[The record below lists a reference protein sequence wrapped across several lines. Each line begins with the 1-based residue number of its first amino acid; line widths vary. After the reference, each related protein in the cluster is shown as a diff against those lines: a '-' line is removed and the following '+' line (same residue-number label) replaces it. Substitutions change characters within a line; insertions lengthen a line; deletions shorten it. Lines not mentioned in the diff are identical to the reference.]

1 MAAPAAT
8 LPCTC
13 AFMHVSKERLVCVLT
28 WPAPMLCLHRLLVA
42 FNTSSG
48 IPVTHVPFRDA
59 AGRAGTGMPDTQT
72 NIAEAGT
79 ISMEFTS
86 IGRLLGRFL
95 S

>member
-1 MAAPAAT
+1 MTAT
-8 LPCTC
+8 ASALRDC
-13 AFMHVSKERLVCVLT
+13 RCVR
-28 WPAPMLCLHRLLVA
+28 RLLVA

-48 IPVTHVPFRDA
+48 VPVTHVPFRDA
-59 AGRAGTGMPDTQT
+59 AGRATTGMPDAQT

-86 IGRLLGRFL
+86 IGRLLGESHGSACLLVR